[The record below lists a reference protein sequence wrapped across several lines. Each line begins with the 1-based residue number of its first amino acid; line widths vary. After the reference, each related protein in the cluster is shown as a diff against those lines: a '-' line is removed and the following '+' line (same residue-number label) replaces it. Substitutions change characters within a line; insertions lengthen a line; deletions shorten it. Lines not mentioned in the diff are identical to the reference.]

1 MKHISTAQVAMAS
14 SMLVEEE
21 SFEWDM
27 GDNFG
32 FYEDLEDDDDDFGRG
47 GGGDGSYG
55 YESCSS
61 STAVAI
67 IPSSPA
73 TPSSPLSNSVDNI
86 IHDIHP
92 ETLQTT
98 PPILSSSLATK
109 ISEELPWSMQHEDMK
124 LIRIFASSRDG
135 RAFGTFMRSVRNVSH
150 TVIVARTSS
159 GKVVGGYATDVWSGR
174 KVVAAP
180 TTTTAATSTS
190 SHAFLFV
197 VDQPAAAATI
207 NSDVKTTPIAAAVES
222 PSHSQQ
228 QQAHQNYSKRF
239 IPGLEEIASSPT
251 SPLEFDFDLETLN
264 AKKKKSSMMIPQ
276 EQEENNII
284 KVKNDE
290 PQLHI
295 FKPSPRKHPQHQQ
308 GGGHYYHHSSSSLKQ
323 VCQLGNKFISLGD
336 ENDVHD
342 DENHC
347 LKLTI
352 ENSFSRGGITTTATA
367 ASSFK
372 NKNGS
377 GCISTT
383 EEFDIVDFEVYYLS
397 DD

>member
-1 MKHISTAQVAMAS
+1 
-14 SMLVEEE
+14 MLVEEE

-32 FYEDLEDDDDDFGRG
+32 FYEDLEDNDNDDIGRG
-47 GGGDGSYG
+47 GGDSGYG
-55 YESCSS
+55 YETCSS

-73 TPSSPLSNSVDNI
+73 TPSSPLSNNVDNI

-124 LIRIFASSRDG
+124 WIRIFASSRDG
-135 RAFGTFMRSVRNVSH
+135 CAFGTFMRNVRNVSH

-174 KVVAAP
+174 KLAAAP
-180 TTTTAATSTS
+180 TTAATSTA

-197 VDQPAAAATI
+197 VEQPAAAAAAAAAI
-207 NSDVKTTPIAAAVES
+207 NSNVKTTPITAAAVES

-228 QQAHQNYSKRF
+228 KRQAHQNYNKRF

-264 AKKKKSSMMIPQ
+264 AKKKSSLVPQ
-276 EQEENNII
+276 EQQENIM
-284 KVKNDE
+284 KVKSDE
-290 PQLHI
+290 PQVHT
-295 FKPSPRKHPQHQQ
+295 FKPSPRKHPQQ
-308 GGGHYYHHSSSSLKQ
+308 GGGHYYHSSSSLKQ

-336 ENDVHD
+336 EYDDD

-352 ENSFSRGGITTTATA
+352 ENSFSRGGITTTT
-367 ASSFK
+367 SSFK

>member
-1 MKHISTAQVAMAS
+1 MAS
-14 SMLVEEE
+14 PMLVEEE

-32 FYEDLEDDDDDFGRG
+32 FYEDLEDNDDDDFGRG
-47 GGGDGSYG
+47 GGDSGYG
-55 YESCSS
+55 YETCSS

-73 TPSSPLSNSVDNI
+73 TPSSPLSNNVDNI

-124 LIRIFASSRDG
+124 WIRIFASSRDG
-135 RAFGTFMRSVRNVSH
+135 CAFGSFMRNVRNVSH

-174 KVVAAP
+174 KAVAAP
-180 TTTTAATSTS
+180 TTTTATSTSS

-197 VDQPAAAATI
+197 VEQPAAAAAATI
-207 NSDVKTTPIAAAVES
+207 NSNVKTTPVAAAVES

-228 QQAHQNYSKRF
+228 KRQAHQNYNKRF

-264 AKKKKSSMMIPQ
+264 AKKKSSLVPQ

-284 KVKNDE
+284 KVKSDE
-290 PQLHI
+290 PQVHI
-295 FKPSPRKHPQHQQ
+295 FKPSPRKHPQQ
-308 GGGHYYHHSSSSLKQ
+308 GGGHYYHSSSSLKQ

-336 ENDVHD
+336 ENDN

-352 ENSFSRGGITTTATA
+352 ENSFSRGGITTTTSSTTT
-367 ASSFK
+367 SSFK

>member
-1 MKHISTAQVAMAS
+1 MAS
-14 SMLVEEE
+14 PMLVEEE

-47 GGGDGSYG
+47 GGD

-73 TPSSPLSNSVDNI
+73 TPSSPLSNNVDNI

-109 ISEELPWSMQHEDMK
+109 ISENGLPWSMQNEDMK
-124 LIRIFASSRDG
+124 WIRIFASSRDG
-135 RAFGTFMRSVRNVSH
+135 CAFGTFMRNVRNVSH

-174 KVVAAP
+174 KVVVAP
-180 TTTTAATSTS
+180 TTTTATSTSS

-197 VDQPAAAATI
+197 VEQPANAAAI
-207 NSDVKTTPIAAAVES
+207 NRNVKTTPIAAAVES
-222 PSHSQQ
+222 PPHSQ

-251 SPLEFDFDLETLN
+251 SPLEFDFNLETLN
-264 AKKKKSSMMIPQ
+264 AKKKKSSMRIPQ

-284 KVKNDE
+284 KVKSDE
-290 PQLHI
+290 PQVHI
-295 FKPSPRKHPQHQQ
+295 FKPSTRKHPQHQQ
-308 GGGHYYHHSSSSLKQ
+308 SSLKQ

-336 ENDVHD
+336 ENDN

-352 ENSFSRGGITTTATA
+352 ENSFSRGGITTTTTTS
-367 ASSFK
+367 SSFK

>member
-1 MKHISTAQVAMAS
+1 MAS
-14 SMLVEEE
+14 PMLVEEE

-47 GGGDGSYG
+47 GGGSGGYG

-73 TPSSPLSNSVDNI
+73 TPSSPPHNSNNDSI

-109 ISEELPWSMQHEDMK
+109 ISEDGLPWSMQLEDMK
-124 LIRIFASSRDG
+124 WIRIFASSRDG
-135 RAFGTFMRSVRNVSH
+135 CTFGTFMRNVRNVSH
-150 TVIVARTSS
+150 TIIVARTSS

-180 TTTTAATSTS
+180 TTAATSTSS

-197 VDQPAAAATI
+197 VEQPAAATTAI
-207 NSDVKTTPIAAAVES
+207 NGNVKTTPIAAAAVES

-228 QQAHQNYSKRF
+228 KRQAHQNYSKRF

-251 SPLEFDFDLETLN
+251 SPLEFDFDLERLN
-264 AKKKKSSMMIPQ
+264 AKKISSMIPQ

-284 KVKNDE
+284 KVKSDE
-290 PQLHI
+290 PQVHI

-308 GGGHYYHHSSSSLKQ
+308 GGGHCYHSSSSFKQ

-336 ENDVHD
+336 EYDHD

-352 ENSFSRGGITTTATA
+352 ENSFSRGGITTTTT
-367 ASSFK
+367 SSFK

>member
-1 MKHISTAQVAMAS
+1 
-14 SMLVEEE
+14 MLVEEEE

-27 GDNFG
+27 GDSFG
-32 FYEDLEDDDDDFGRG
+32 FYEDLEDDDNDFGRG
-47 GGGDGSYG
+47 GGDSGYG
-55 YESCSS
+55 YETCSS
-61 STAVAI
+61 STAVAAI

-73 TPSSPLSNSVDNI
+73 TPSSPPHISNNDSI

-109 ISEELPWSMQHEDMK
+109 ISEDGLPWSMQHDDMK
-124 LIRIFASSRDG
+124 WIRIFASSRDG
-135 RAFGTFMRSVRNVSH
+135 CAFGTFMRNVRNVSH

-159 GKVVGGYATDVWSGR
+159 GKIVGGYATDVWSGR

-180 TTTTAATSTS
+180 TTAANSSSS

-197 VDQPAAAATI
+197 VEQPAATITI
-207 NSDVKTTPIAAAVES
+207 NDNVKTTPAAAAVES

-228 QQAHQNYSKRF
+228 QVHQNYNKRF

-264 AKKKKSSMMIPQ
+264 KKSSLVPQ
-276 EQEENNII
+276 EQQEENNVM
-284 KVKNDE
+284 KVVKSDE
-290 PQLHI
+290 PQVHI
-295 FKPSPRKHPQHQQ
+295 FKPSPRKHPQHHPQQ
-308 GGGHYYHHSSSSLKQ
+308 GGHCYHSSSLKQ

-336 ENDVHD
+336 DKND
-342 DENHC
+342 DENHY
-347 LKLTI
+347 LKLSI
-352 ENSFSRGGITTTATA
+352 ENSFSRGGITTTT
-367 ASSFK
+367 SSSK
-372 NKNGS
+372 NNGSGGS
-377 GCISTT
+377 GCINTT
-383 EEFDIVDFEVYYLS
+383 EEFDIVDFEVYCLS